1 MKKTS
6 NRLVATG
13 AAILLGACA
22 IALAQHDSRK
32 RDRESPDAGSQA
44 SVVAQPISAGGFGDD
59 SVTDNAELGLSGL
72 PSSTG
77 PQIVRGNNGQLTA
90 YGDAG
95 DVNPLRSSGMG
106 GSYGSEQAVV
116 PAGAESAVPS
126 LPTAGPDGF
135 PNPDSLPAA
144 GFPSSD
150 GYASPALPSFSA
162 APDMGQNGTY
172 GGAPDSLPTPDSL
185 PDMGAAE
192 AGYNDLPASGSLSDF
207 PQPGTGGPGGLSDP
221 ANGPPNDYA
230 AGLASGPPSTLQ
242 ADPLPN
248 QPPGID
254 SYPGNGPAIATPPV
268 GAGGGGYA
276 AEQPTYNDSQTN
288 SGAGPSY
295 GASNAPRVDSSNSF
309 AGTSPQTGGNAG
321 AAFSD
326 REYSD
331 GGYEQRGA
339 LPATNLAAPT
349 PASPAAYASQPNV
362 GASSVNTQTGMGG
375 PSRTA
380 GSLASLVSDVPGN
393 RYLDGPQSPSVT
405 IEIRPPGEEI
415 QVGKK
420 AAFVIMVS
428 NRGNVDALDVTVVD
442 RIPRGTQFAGAEP
455 QPTTTASDLLVWELG
470 RVPAGEDRVI
480 RMNIIPEVEGEVGST
495 ASLLFASQASAR
507 ALATQPKLELV
518 VEASS
523 DVLIGNRQNLTLVIR
538 NSGSGIARN
547 VKLTVDVPENLSH
560 SSGAS
565 IEAMLPDL
573 HPNESRRIDNLV
585 FSAIQPGLADCMVRV
600 LTDDGVQAEERVPI
614 DVRSPKLVA
623 QIQGPKER
631 YLQREATYT
640 VAVANTGTATATQLE
655 FAVHLPAG
663 LAYVGCDKPQ
673 ATYDR
678 ARHVVYLKLA
688 ELPASA
694 KAPFQINLLPVELG
708 SQSISVKTTGDLGIV
723 ADASTQVTVNGRAE
737 LEFTI
742 GQDNGQIEVG
752 ATTTYEVR
760 ILNKGDKPDRNVALS
775 IELPQGSSVVDVSPK
790 GAVQNGNV
798 IQFQPI
804 EEMPIRDS
812 RTYRFVVQH
821 TQSGTQVVR
830 SRLISENLTRGVLKE
845 VPTFVYADD

>member
-6 NRLVATG
+6 NRLVVTG

-32 RDRESPDAGSQA
+32 RDRESPDALSQG
-44 SVVAQPISAGGFGDD
+44 SVVAQPISAGGFSDD
-59 SVTDNAELGLSGL
+59 PSSDIQQGL

-77 PQIVRGNNGQLTA
+77 PQIVRGNGQLTA
-90 YGDAG
+90 YGAPEDA
-95 DVNPLRSSGMG
+95 NPLRSHGMA
-106 GSYGSEQAVV
+106 GSYGSEPAVV
-116 PAGAESAVPS
+116 PAGAETSMPAFPPGGAAELPNADS
-126 LPTAGPDGF
+126 LPTDGF
-135 PNPDSLPAA
+135 PNSDVHA
-144 GFPSSD
+144 G
-150 GYASPALPSFSA
+150 PALPNLPQ
-162 APDMGQNGTY
+162 APVAGQVGSY
-172 GGAPDSLPTPDSL
+172 GGTPNSLPEIGSPEEGYSGSPAGGSL
-185 PDMGAAE
+185 NDFPESGSGAPVGE
-192 AGYNDLPASGSLSDF
+192 SDPMRPPTNDYVPELPPEFPASQLGT
-207 PQPGTGGPGGLSDP
+207 QP
-221 ANGPPNDYA
+221 
-230 AGLASGPPSTLQ
+230 

-248 QPPGID
+248 QPPSSD
-254 SYPGNGPAIATPPV
+254 SYTANGPATTSPTL
-268 GAGGGGYA
+268 GAGGNGYG
-276 AEQPTYNDSQTN
+276 AEPPPYNGNPTI
-288 SGAGPSY
+288 SGAQTSNDGPTALRGDARNSLA
-295 GASNAPRVDSSNSF
+295 GA
-309 AGTSPQTGGNAG
+309 SPQTGGNGG
-321 AAFSD
+321 AT
-326 REYSD
+326 Y
-331 GGYEQRGA
+331 GGYGNGGYGNGGYRQDA
-339 LPATNLAAPT
+339 
-349 PASPAAYASQPNV
+349 ASPAANLTNPTPTSPAAFASQPTAGPGTV
-362 GASSVNTQTGMGG
+362 ATQTGMVG
-375 PSRTA
+375 PRRTA

-393 RYLDGPQSPSVT
+393 RFLDGPQSPNVT

-428 NRGNVDALDVTVVD
+428 NRGSVDALDVTVVD

-455 QPTTTASDLLVWELG
+455 QPTTSASDLLVWELG

-518 VEASS
+518 VEASP
-523 DVLIGNRQNLTLVIR
+523 DVLIGDRQNLTLVIR

-585 FSAIQPGLADCMVRV
+585 FSAIAPGLADCMVRV

-760 ILNKGDKPDRNVALS
+760 ILNKGDKADRNVALS

-845 VPTFVYADD
+845 VPTFVYEDD